1 MPQQLPTVLIEK
13 IINHLPFIPRF
24 MFMISTVDHG
34 QRKYFRR
41 CIIIDMAP
49 EGFQTRLFIRTQSS
63 QSSLG
68 SQDSL
73 NSQSSQ
79 STQSSQS
86 SLTSPNQN
94 IYNKKPRFVES
105 DATLVTTKTWPELIQ
120 RRDDFRLEAYLRFEP
135 GGTTRLQFHEELVS
149 IHGRNLHVNM
159 LSDRTVSIIDF
170 KLKNMFLI
178 LECQNK
184 AVVQVNF
191 MFDQDPSRHTYIH
204 DEEEMADFHLA
215 AFWMREYWQFG
226 PCSGK
231 PIQVEISKNVTG
243 WGKRR
248 AKRWL
253 QTFTTIL
260 KN

>member
-1 MPQQLPTVLIEK
+1 MPQHLPNNIIEK

-24 MFMISTVDHG
+24 MFMISTLDHG

-49 EGFQTRLFIRTQSS
+49 EGFQTRLFIRSLGSQSS
-63 QSSLG
+63 QSSP
-68 SQDSL
+68 
-73 NSQSSQ
+73 
-79 STQSSQS
+79 T
-86 SLTSPNQN
+86 PN
-94 IYNKKPRFVES
+94 NKKPRFIES

-120 RRDDFRLEAYLRFEP
+120 RRDDFRIEAYLRFEP

-159 LSDRTVSIIDF
+159 LSDRTVSIINF

-191 MFDQDPSRHTYIH
+191 MFDQDPSKHTYIH
-204 DEEEMADFHLA
+204 DEEEMAGFHLA
-215 AFWMREYWQFG
+215 TFWMREYWQFG

>member
-1 MPQQLPTVLIEK
+1 
-13 IINHLPFIPRF
+13 
-24 MFMISTVDHG
+24 
-34 QRKYFRR
+34 
-41 CIIIDMAP
+41 
-49 EGFQTRLFIRTQSS
+49 
-63 QSSLG
+63 
-68 SQDSL
+68 
-73 NSQSSQ
+73 
-79 STQSSQS
+79 
-86 SLTSPNQN
+86 
-94 IYNKKPRFVES
+94 
-105 DATLVTTKTWPELIQ
+105 
-120 RRDDFRLEAYLRFEP
+120 
-135 GGTTRLQFHEELVS
+135 
-149 IHGRNLHVNM
+149 M

-170 KLKNMFLI
+170 KLKNMFMI

-260 KN
+260 QN

>member
-1 MPQQLPTVLIEK
+1 MSQQLPNFIIDK

-49 EGFQTRLFIRTQSS
+49 EGFQTRLFIRTLDT

-68 SQDSL
+68 SQ
-73 NSQSSQ
+73 
-79 STQSSQS
+79 S
-86 SLTSPNQN
+86 SLTTLNQN

-120 RRDDFRLEAYLRFEP
+120 RRDDFRIEAYLRFLPEAP
-135 GGTTRLQFHEELVS
+135 TRLQFHEELVS

-260 KN
+260 QN

>member
-1 MPQQLPTVLIEK
+1 
-13 IINHLPFIPRF
+13 
-24 MFMISTVDHG
+24 MISTVDHG

-49 EGFQTRLFIRTQSS
+49 EGFQTRLFIR
-63 QSSLG
+63 
-68 SQDSL
+68 
-73 NSQSSQ
+73 SQ

-86 SLTSPNQN
+86 SQSSLTSPTPN
-94 IYNKKPRFVES
+94 NKKPRFIES

-120 RRDDFRLEAYLRFEP
+120 RRDDFRLEAYLCFSPEAP
-135 GGTTRLQFHEELVS
+135 THLQFHEELVS
-149 IHGRNLHVNM
+149 IQGRNLHVNM

-253 QTFTTIL
+253 QTFTKIL
-260 KN
+260 QN

>member
-1 MPQQLPTVLIEK
+1 MPQQLPTFLIEK

-24 MFMISTVDHG
+24 MFMISTLDHG

-49 EGFQTRLFIRTQSS
+49 EGFQTRLFIR
-63 QSSLG
+63 SLG
-68 SQDSL
+68 S
-73 NSQSSQ
+73 
-79 STQSSQS
+79 QSSQS
-86 SLTSPNQN
+86 SLTSLNQN
-94 IYNKKPRFVES
+94 IYYKKPRYIES
-105 DATLVTTKTWPELIQ
+105 EATLVTTKTWPELIQ
-120 RRDDFRLEAYLRFEP
+120 RRDDFRLEAYLRFSPEAP
-135 GGTTRLQFHEELVS
+135 TRLQFHEELVS

>member
-1 MPQQLPTVLIEK
+1 MPQQLPTFLIEK

-49 EGFQTRLFIRTQSS
+49 EGFQTRLFIR
-63 QSSLG
+63 
-68 SQDSL
+68 
-73 NSQSSQ
+73 SQ

-86 SLTSPNQN
+86 SQSSQTSLTSLNQN

-170 KLKNMFLI
+170 KLKNMFMI

-260 KN
+260 QN